1 MNTITISEGKTNSL
15 IVPAIFGI
23 LIGIGFT
30 FLIPIAGLIILAV
43 SISLFSAT
51 NGLEITNSGTGYR
64 KYMDYFGLRYGT
76 WHSLNSVGEVELKLS
91 VDADTVR
98 TYTGRTELK
107 SVTYD
112 LIIELESGDKQPI
125 YEFLEYKSAMLAL
138 EQFATALQVRS
149 VDYVAIKLEENRLK
163 RENR

>member
-1 MNTITISEGKTNSL
+1 MNNIIISEGKTNTL

-23 LIGIGFT
+23 LIGIGF
-30 FLIPIAGLIILAV
+30 FFFIPVAGLIILGV

-51 NGLEITNSGTGYR
+51 NGLEITNSGNGYR
-64 KYMDYFGLRYGT
+64 KYTDYFGLRYGT
-76 WHSLNSVGEVELKLS
+76 WHPLNSVGEVELKLS

-98 TYTGRTELK
+98 TYTGRMELK

-125 YEFLEYKSAMLAL
+125 YEFLEYKSARLAL
-138 EQFATALQVRS
+138 EQLATVLQVGS
-149 VDYVAIKLEENRLK
+149 VDYVAIKMEENYQK
-163 RENR
+163 RKNR

>member
-1 MNTITISEGKTNSL
+1 MNSITISEGKTNSL

-23 LIGIGFT
+23 LVGIGFT
-30 FLIPIAGLIILAV
+30 FLIPIAGLIILTV

-64 KYMDYFGLRYGT
+64 KYTDYFGLRYGT

-112 LIIELESGDKQPI
+112 LIIELESGEKQII
-125 YEFLEYKSAMLAL
+125 YEFLEYRPAKLAL
-138 EQFATALQVRS
+138 RQLSSVLQVGS
-149 VDYVAIKLEENRLK
+149 VDYIALKLEENRLR